1 MIIDSH
7 AHITEESL
15 KADAPRIIADMRKD
29 GLCGIIEVGCDYA
42 TSRDALEIAEN
53 NDGVYALVGTHPEFA
68 AEYGDKERE
77 FYLKAAKS
85 PKVVGIGEIGLDY
98 YYETPEREIQKRAF
112 VAQLEL
118 ADAAKLPVS
127 LHIRDAY
134 GDLLTILRDNRRYL
148 GHGMLMH
155 CYCGSKEFVR
165 ELALFD
171 SYFAFG
177 GVVTFKNAKK
187 DDILRAVPKDRLIVE
202 TDCPYMTPVPF
213 RGKRNEPKYVVNTA
227 RYIAEALGMDYDE
240 FEAVT
245 VENTL
250 RLFPKMRI
258 KNDG

>member
-15 KADAPRIIADMRKD
+15 RAEAPRIVAEMKED
-29 GLCGIIEVGCDYA
+29 GLCGIIEVGCDYE
-42 TSRDALEIAEN
+42 TSHDALAIAES
-53 NDGVYALVGTHPEFA
+53 NDGVFALVGTHPEFA
-68 AEYGDKERE
+68 AAYGDRE
-77 FYLKAAKS
+77 SDFYLKAS
-85 PKVVGIGEIGLDY
+85 SHHKVVGIGEIGLDY

-134 GDLLTILRDNRRYL
+134 GDLMTILKDNRRYL
-148 GHGMLMH
+148 NHGMLMH

-165 ELALFD
+165 ELAQFD

-187 DDILRAVPKDRLIVE
+187 DDILRAVPRDRLIVE

-227 RYIAEALGMDYDE
+227 RYIASVLGMEYGE
-240 FEAVT
+240 FEAMT
-245 VENTL
+245 VENTM
-250 RLFPKMRI
+250 RLFPKMRTYV
-258 KNDG
+258 NG

>member
-15 KADAPRIIADMRKD
+15 REDAPRIIADMHND
-29 GLCGIIEVGCDYA
+29 GIKAIIEVGCDYV
-42 TSRDALEIAEN
+42 SSHDAVKLAEEN
-53 NDGVYALVGTHPEFA
+53 ADVFALVGTHPEFA
-68 AEYGDKERE
+68 AVYGDKERD
-77 FYLKAAKS
+77 FYLTASKS

-98 YYETPEREIQKRAF
+98 YYETPEREIQKRTF

-118 ADAAKLPVS
+118 AHEAKLPIS

-134 GDLLTILRDNRRYL
+134 GDLMTILKENRRYVQ
-148 GHGMLMH
+148 HGMLMH
-155 CYCGSKEFVR
+155 CYCGSKEFVK
-165 ELALFD
+165 ELAPFD

-187 DDILRAVPKDRLIVE
+187 DDILRAVPRDRLLVE

-213 RGKRNEPKYVVNTA
+213 RGKRNEPKYAVNTA
-227 RYIAEALGMDYDE
+227 KYIADVLGMDYAD
-240 FEAVT
+240 FAKTT

-250 RLFPKMRI
+250 TLFSKMRT
-258 KNDG
+258 KE